1 MILKEQQLWKI
12 ECLKRYWLFF
22 GSCAMMSFAACG
34 GSKAPEGRTQI
45 TFYAG
50 ITADNGAVYKEMEAL
65 YNETQGAIDGVYVN
79 YKPKASGYDSD
90 LSTVFAGK
98 NPPDCA
104 GLLF

>member
-1 MILKEQQLWKI
+1 
-12 ECLKRYWLFF
+12 
-22 GSCAMMSFAACG
+22 MMSFAACG

-50 ITADNGAVYKEMEAL
+50 ITVGNGAVYKEMEAL

-104 GLLF
+104 GLLFWCTPADRSAEG

>member
-1 MILKEQQLWKI
+1 
-12 ECLKRYWLFF
+12 
-22 GSCAMMSFAACG
+22 MMFFAACG

-45 TFYAG
+45 TFNAD

-104 GLLF
+104 GLLFWCTPADRSAEG